1 MSNSNLLDDLMKLKS
16 SSPQPPSKPQSPAI
30 SQDAKAEFDKWKQC
44 CEDKAYEEGVP
55 HLLKA
60 ADGGYS
66 PAQSDMA
73 FQLFKG
79 RLIPNDIMKAE
90 QYARAGAVQG
100 HDGCQ
105 LWLGQILRHKGQF
118 AEAVDWLT
126 KSAAQG
132 QGWSAFILG
141 EMYEK
146 GEGVPAN
153 LDEAVRWY
161 KISARTTNAYG
172 KDAKKALDRLGIAV
186 YEEGEYMEAVLS
198 VQITPGLSVEDFYN
212 HGRFWDNLQQPE
224 QLAYLIAAANNGH
237 PEAAKQL
244 SDILVSDD
252 AKSYGFYSP
261 QASAHYFQLAKDN
274 FKKLADAGD
283 AEAMSDYAWM
293 IKDENNPLAMQ
304 YLERGANMG
313 NDSCQL
319 QLGRIYLDRRMYDKA
334 MYWLTKSAEQ
344 GQGWAALLV
353 GQMYENGEGTM
364 RNISKAK
371 YWYQV
376 SVDSKNYYGQY
387 AQECLDRLAATGG
400 GGIDL
405 GAIGDAVDE
414 INGKLSD
421 IGDTISSGLKS
432 LFGRFKK

>member
-1 MSNSNLLDDLMKLKS
+1 MKLKS

-30 SQDAKAEFDKWKQC
+30 SPDAKAEFDKWKQC

-60 ADGGYS
+60 AEGNYP
-66 PAQSDMA
+66 PALNDVA
-73 FQLFKG
+73 FQYFRGQL
-79 RLIPNDIMKAE
+79 LPDDIEKAE
-90 QYARAGAVQG
+90 DAARRGAVQG
-100 HDGCQ
+100 DDGCQ
-105 LWLGQILRHKGQF
+105 LWLGQILRQKGLY
-118 AEAVDWLT
+118 AEAIDWLT
-126 KSAAQG
+126 KSAEQG
-132 QGWSAFILG
+132 QGWSACILG

-153 LDEAVRWY
+153 MDEAVRWY
-161 KISARTTNAYG
+161 KVSAKTSNAYG
-172 KDAKKALDRLGIAV
+172 KDARKALERLGLTV
-186 YEEGEYMEAVLS
+186 YEEGEYMNIVLNI
-198 VQITPGLSVEDFYN
+198 QIDPGLSVEDLYDQ
-212 HGRFWDNLQQPE
+212 GCFWEDMFQPE

-237 PEAAKQL
+237 PEAAEDL
-244 SDILVSDD
+244 SEILVSDD
-252 AKSYGFYSP
+252 AKSFGFYSP
-261 QASAHYFQLAKDN
+261 QASAHYLELAKDN
-274 FKKLADAGD
+274 YKRLADSGD
-283 AEAMSDYAWM
+283 AGAMADYAM
-293 IKDENNPLAMQ
+293 LIKDENNPLAMQ

-334 MYWLTKSAEQ
+334 MHWLTKSAEQ

-376 SVDSKNYYGQY
+376 SADSENYYGQY
-387 AQECLDRLAATGG
+387 ARECLDRLAATGG

>member
-1 MSNSNLLDDLMKLKS
+1 MSNSNLLDDLMKPKS
-16 SSPQPPSKPQSPAI
+16 SSPQPPSKSQSPAI
-30 SQDAKAEFDKWKQC
+30 SPDAKAEFDKWKQC
-44 CEDKAYEEGVP
+44 CEDKMYEEGVP

-60 ADGGYS
+60 AEGNYP
-66 PAQSDMA
+66 PALNDVA
-73 FQLFKG
+73 FQYFRGQL
-79 RLIPNDIMKAE
+79 LPDDIEKAE
-90 QYARAGAVQG
+90 DAARRGAVQG
-100 HDGCQ
+100 DDGCQ
-105 LWLGQILRHKGQF
+105 LWLGQILRQKGLY
-118 AEAVDWLT
+118 AEAIDWLT
-126 KSAAQG
+126 KSAEQG

-153 LDEAVRWY
+153 MDEAVRWY
-161 KISARTTNAYG
+161 KVSAKTSNAYG
-172 KDAKKALDRLGIAV
+172 KDARKALERLGLTV
-186 YEEGEYMEAVLS
+186 YEEGEYMNIVLNI
-198 VQITPGLSVEDFYN
+198 QIDPGLSVEDLYDQ
-212 HGRFWDNLQQPE
+212 GCFWEDMFQPE

-237 PEAAKQL
+237 PEAAEDL
-244 SDILVSDD
+244 SEILVSDD
-252 AKSYGFYSP
+252 AKSFGFYSP
-261 QASAHYFQLAKDN
+261 QASAHYLQLAKDN
-274 FKKLADAGD
+274 YKRLADSGD
-283 AEAMSDYAWM
+283 AGAMADYAM
-293 IKDENNPLAMQ
+293 LIKDENNPLAMQ

-319 QLGRIYLDRRMYDKA
+319 QLGRIYLDRRVYDKA

-376 SVDSKNYYGQY
+376 SADSENYYGQY
-387 AQECLDRLAATGG
+387 ARECLDRLAATG

>member
-1 MSNSNLLDDLMKLKS
+1 MKLKS

-30 SQDAKAEFDKWKQC
+30 SPDAKAEFDKWKQC

-60 ADGGYS
+60 AEGNYP
-66 PAQSDMA
+66 PALNDVA
-73 FQLFKG
+73 FQYFRGQL
-79 RLIPNDIMKAE
+79 LPDDIEKAE
-90 QYARAGAVQG
+90 DAARRGAVQG
-100 HDGCQ
+100 DDGCQ
-105 LWLGQILRHKGQF
+105 LWLGQILRQKGLY
-118 AEAVDWLT
+118 AEAIDWLT
-126 KSAAQG
+126 KSAEQG
-132 QGWSAFILG
+132 QGWSACILG

-153 LDEAVRWY
+153 MDEAVRWY
-161 KISARTTNAYG
+161 KVSAKTSNAYG
-172 KDAKKALDRLGIAV
+172 KDARKALERLGLTV
-186 YEEGEYMEAVLS
+186 YEEGEYMNIVLNI
-198 VQITPGLSVEDFYN
+198 QIDPGLSVEDLYDQ
-212 HGRFWDNLQQPE
+212 GCFWEDMFQPE

-237 PEAAKQL
+237 PEAAEDL
-244 SDILVSDD
+244 SEILVSDD
-252 AKSYGFYSP
+252 AKSFGFYSP
-261 QASAHYFQLAKDN
+261 QASAHYLKLAKDN
-274 FKKLADAGD
+274 YKRLADAGD
-283 AEAMSDYAWM
+283 AGAMADYAM
-293 IKDENNPLAMQ
+293 LIKDENNPLAMQ

-334 MYWLTKSAEQ
+334 MHWLTKSAEQ

-376 SVDSKNYYGQY
+376 SADSENYYGQY
-387 AQECLDRLAATGG
+387 ARECLDRLAATGG